1 MSVRLNFNNTVYYIF
16 LTKAIVIGQVC
27 SRHISSQQSHES
39 RLFPGLFIVLTVWW
53 RQQWIETSYLCL
65 IPTASHRRQQNPT
78 TTAQIRAMLRIIL
91 LMQMCKKDPGP
102 QQEIFSQCL
111 LIYDSLWKES
121 AWAGCVVCVVSGLWA
136 ASGSFLYQLPPALGW
151 TQWTDMMSRLDV
163 TTDDNNLF
171 STVCAGPHTQYTMYF

>member
-39 RLFPGLFIVLTVWW
+39 LLFPGLFIIFNVWW

-91 LMQMCKKDPGP
+91 LMQTCKKRSSPTARNILSVSPDLW
-102 QQEIFSQCL
+102 FSVER
-111 LIYDSLWKES
+111 ISLSWV
-121 AWAGCVVCVVSGLWA
+121 CCVCVVSGLWA
-136 ASGSFLYQLPPALGW
+136 ASGWFLYQLPPAFRVDPVDW
-151 TQWTDMMSRLDV
+151 HDV
-163 TTDDNNLF
+163 TTWCHN
-171 STVCAGPHTQYTMYF
+171 GW